1 MGLRDRAT
9 APTGEPALVWITCRQ
24 HAAETQALVH
34 GREGKFKEGVS
45 GVEFQ
50 HSVLLAKVAR
60 SAGFGCVLC
69 WESGRYLIRP
79 ACCNRSIP

>member
-45 GVEFQ
+45 GVDF
-50 HSVLLAKVAR
+50 
-60 SAGFGCVLC
+60 
-69 WESGRYLIRP
+69 
-79 ACCNRSIP
+79 SIPSFWPSCQKCRFRLRAVLGERTISYSTNMLQ